1 MTQKNTQIIGLD
13 EWLLTPPGR
22 YLLAWEQ
29 QRLAGT
35 VGDLFGFHA
44 VQLGLPQL
52 DVLAHNRMPHRW
64 IALDRALPP
73 ALPQPA
79 GGDPGEQPGL
89 RPTPRALLT
98 DFDALPFET
107 QSLDLVV
114 LPHTLELA
122 RDPHRTL
129 REVDRVLVP
138 EGRVVITGLNPASM
152 WGVHERFTSLS
163 RRLGFGQAFLPRHGD
178 LLGYWRVRDWLR
190 LLSFEVESG
199 RFGCYLPA
207 LRSQAWLDRL
217 RWMDGAGERWWPV
230 FGAAYFVVAVKRVRG
245 MRLIGPAW
253 KPRQQTQAAPAVVAR
268 KKPWDHSNG
277 GSPA

>member
-1 MTQKNTQIIGLD
+1 M
-13 EWLLTPPGR
+13 
-22 YLLAWEQ
+22 
-29 QRLAGT
+29 AGT

-64 IALDRALPP
+64 IALDRALPASLGALAGENP
-73 ALPQPA
+73 AEPLV
-79 GGDPGEQPGL
+79 L

-98 DFDALPFET
+98 EFDALPFET
-107 QSLDLVV
+107 QSMDLVV
-114 LPHTLELA
+114 MPHTLELA
-122 RDPHRTL
+122 GDPHRTL

-138 EGRVVITGLNPASM
+138 EGRVIITGLNPASL
-152 WGVHERFTSLS
+152 WGMHDRINSVSS
-163 RRLGFGQAFLPRHGD
+163 RLGVGQAFLPRHGD
-178 LLGYWRVRDWLR
+178 LLGYRRVRDWLR

-199 RFGCYLPA
+199 RFGCYLPP

-217 RWMDGAGERWWPV
+217 HWMDGAGERWWPV

-245 MRLIGPAW
+245 MRMIGPAR
-253 KPRQQTQAAPAVVAR
+253 KPRQQAQAAPAVVAR
-268 KKPWDHSNG
+268 KKPLDHSNG